1 MDNDWPFLIITI
13 LARKKKKIVFLY
25 FVYMFLYILKEEYSE
40 QTLRNSPYKSKIKS
54 NGQLKIQLY
63 CCTLVVPP
71 NSVFN
76 LDVNLRCKDWV
87 LIRGEFLKTL
97 K

>member
-1 MDNDWPFLIITI
+1 M
-13 LARKKKKIVFLY
+13 
-25 FVYMFLYILKEEYSE
+25 EEYSE

-87 LIRGEFLKTL
+87 LLGVNF
-97 K
+97 